1 MFRSPWE
8 AHRHVSAVVSQFIG
22 RPHGMRPASPARV
35 FMFVCDPGHFGV
47 AACMVERHGDM

>member
-8 AHRHVSAVVSQFIG
+8 AHRHVSAVVSQAIG